1 MHSDRRHHRLTRADS
16 SSMPHPNISKLTAT
30 RARQPCRP
38 WPPEQR
44 AGMADDE
51 QPAVSGLMSPRR
63 LEAIHISFNRVFDAA
78 VKDGV
83 IRDSATYRSFDDI
96 IALSRT
102 RKGAPSVAAD
112 DHDVT
117 TPNNEPTPVLPTSV
131 SAQRGRAPPQTAARI
146 EVSITQSRPS
156 GLPSSRTPPKNAS
169 TRSPVIENP
178 PLPNSSP
185 IKLRRSDPR
194 SLVPGPLQSQT
205 KKHVPPKRYRRSAD
219 EIDRRYRCNYH
230 GCNKAYGYLHHLNT
244 HRELAHHGRRMKY
257 RGMRVPGTH
266 MT

>member
-96 IALSRT
+96 IALSTT
-102 RKGAPSVAAD
+102 RKPGSTPAVAD
-112 DHDVT
+112 KHDAT
-117 TPNNEPTPVLPTSV
+117 IPNNEPTSVLPTSV
-131 SAQRGRAPPQTAARI
+131 SAQRSPAPSQTATRI
-146 EVSITQSRPS
+146 EVSIKQSRPS
-156 GLPSSRTPPKNAS
+156 GLPPSRTPPKNAS
-169 TRSPVIENP
+169 RQSPVTEKAT
-178 PLPNSSP
+178 LPSSSP
-185 IKLRRSDPR
+185 PKRRSDPG
-194 SLVPGPLQSQT
+194 SLALAPFQSQT
-205 KKHVPPKRYRRSAD
+205 KKHVSPRRFRRTPD
-219 EIDRRYRCNYH
+219 EIDRRYRCNYR
-230 GCNKAYGYLHHLNT
+230 GCDKAYGQLHHLNT
-244 HRELAHHGRRMKY
+244 HRESAHHGRRMKY
-257 RGMRVPGTH
+257 KGMRVPGTS